1 MLLAVL
7 ASLSLA
13 LRKRLKVLGAQLKSG
28 HLRLEQLLIALAVFA
43 LFTVSLIV
51 GLYRAVEVR
60 RLALSRQVHQRYAFT
75 RGILRLAGSALP
87 GILGTAR

>member
-28 HLRLEQLLIALAVFA
+28 HLRLEQLLIALAAVLA
-43 LFTVSLIV
+43 VAAGV
-51 GLYRAVEVR
+51 GG
-60 RLALSRQVHQRYAFT
+60 Q
-75 RGILRLAGSALP
+75 P
-87 GILGTAR
+87 GM